1 MLEKNQIT
9 FKCTHYVK
17 SVQMRSF
24 LWSVFYRIQPDC
36 GKMRTRKN
44 SVFHHFSRSDCGVI
58 SSEKSWLEQKF
69 WGMVTNGLI
78 LSEFF
83 WYLAST
89 LKLKLNNQFG
99 SKTYLELYRKPMMK
113 VNPFHVTSLFLYPL
127 KISESL
133 WFSDI
138 FRGCRE
144 KQWHEMS

>member
-1 MLEKNQIT
+1 MS
-9 FKCTHYVK
+9 KCG
-17 SVQMRSF
+17 
-24 LWSVFYRIQPDC
+24 VFSGPYFPAFGLNTEIYSIQPGC
-36 GKMRTRKN
+36 GKIRTRKN

-89 LKLKLNNQFG
+89 LKLKLNNRFG

-113 VNPFHVTSLFLYPL
+113 VNPFHVTGLFLYPL

-138 FRGCRE
+138 FRGCIE
-144 KQWHEMS
+144 KQ